1 MKGIHPQLAHPQ
13 FLVAGIVLILA
24 GVLLLHLLRIR
35 RERDYH
41 GGIRTAASERVR
53 SLPLYRRLEWTRRI
67 LTVVTEAGLVCSLVA
82 SLWLAARPHTI
93 DTQRNGVK
101 KRDIFL
107 CLDVS
112 YSIYGLNRDLT
123 EYLQQVVGSLKGDRF
138 GVAIFNTSTVLYVP
152 LTDDYDFVIQRLQE
166 IKDYFDAQ
174 QLYMEESDS
183 WYNDLDPEE
192 FEQVMDLL
200 EYYDAGTLV
209 NNNYLGSSLIG
220 EGLATCLYS
229 FPSLGDEERT
239 RVVIMTTDNAEN
251 ALRTPLVELPE
262 AAQLCAKNDVTVFG
276 LFPGRDSYRQDLTDI
291 PYNYAGAQ
299 FQKSVESTGGK
310 FYVWDEAHPASEIV
324 EDIRKQEAMAV
335 DDVVVTR
342 QTDQPRVPY
351 ILLFL
356 SLSVTCAAALALKR

>member
-1 MKGIHPQLAHPQ
+1 MQRPQLQHPG
-13 FLVAGIVLILA
+13 LVIWGVAALALCLIVLHFVRLK
-24 GVLLLHLLRIR
+24 GER
-35 RERDYH
+35 RYH
-41 GGIRTAASERVR
+41 GGARTSAAERVR
-53 SLPLYRRLEWTRRI
+53 RMPLYRRLEWVRRALVI
-67 LTVVTEAGLVCSLVA
+67 VTEAGLVLSIVA

-152 LTDDYDFVIQRLQE
+152 LTDDYDFVIQRLDE
-166 IKDYFDAQ
+166 MSEYFDAQ
-174 QLYMEESDS
+174 QKYMEESDG
-183 WYNDLDPEE
+183 WYNGMSETE
-192 FEQVMDLL
+192 FLELMDLL

-229 FPSLGDEERT
+229 FPSIGDEERT

-276 LFPGRDSYRQDLTDI
+276 LFPGSDSYRQDLTDI
-291 PYNYAGAQ
+291 PYEYAGAQ
-299 FQKSVESTGGK
+299 FKNAVESTGGK
-310 FYVWDEAHPASEIV
+310 FYVWDEQHPASEIV
-324 EDIRKQEAMAV
+324 EDIRKQEAMSV
-335 DDVVVTR
+335 DEIVITR
-342 QTDQPRVPY
+342 QTDQPQVPY
-351 ILLFL
+351 IMLFL
-356 SLSVTCAAALALKR
+356 SLAVTLAAALALRR